1 MDRRMASITMSLAL
15 GLAACGEPTLAP
27 ETDASTGPR
36 LQAQPV
42 NGTGLILNSLT
53 GVSIPILGQIG
64 EVLIDQAI
72 ITDLMLIED
81 LAGTIIG
88 LEVNGIINGTLTAT
102 GVPIV
107 EEEFTSSV
115 GITSS
120 GPGQCDL
127 VTIDLGPLR
136 IDGFGTRHCRC
147 ATGGADRTRLRR
159 GRESALQFGTRAQ
172 RHRRRID
179 ARRPG
184 SRQRDQQPDLTLKAR
199 AAALRPS
206 VTARPLRVGTR

>member
-1 MDRRMASITMSLAL
+1 MKRRMASITMSLAL
-15 GLAACGEPTLAP
+15 GLAACDEPTLAP
-27 ETDASTGPR
+27 ETSATTGPM

-53 GVSIPILGQIG
+53 GVSLPILGQVG

-81 LAGTIIG
+81 IAGTIVG
-88 LEVNGIINGTLTAT
+88 LEVTGIVNGTLTAT

-120 GPGQCDL
+120 GPGQCEL

-136 IDGFGTRHCRC
+136 ID
-147 ATGGADRTRLRR
+147 
-159 GRESALQFGTRAQ
+159 ALG
-172 RHRRRID
+172 
-179 ARRPG
+179 
-184 SRQRDQQPDLTLKAR
+184 L
-199 AAALRPS
+199 
-206 VTARPLRVGTR
+206 VTADVPQAELTGRGSGAVGSLLCNLGRALSGIVGGVTRGVQGLVNAINNQI

>member
-1 MDRRMASITMSLAL
+1 MKRRMANIAMSLAL

-27 ETDASTGPR
+27 ETRAPTGPM

-53 GVSIPILGQIG
+53 GVSLPILGQVG

-81 LAGTIIG
+81 IAGTIIG
-88 LEVNGIINGTLTAT
+88 LEVSGIINGTLTAT

-115 GITSS
+115 AITSS
-120 GPGQCDL
+120 GPGQCEL
-127 VTIDLGPLR
+127 VTVDLGPLR
-136 IDGFGTRHCRC
+136 ID
-147 ATGGADRTRLRR
+147 
-159 GRESALQFGTRAQ
+159 AL
-172 RHRRRID
+172 
-179 ARRPG
+179 
-184 SRQRDQQPDLTLKAR
+184 SL
-199 AAALRPS
+199 
-206 VTARPLRVGTR
+206 VTADVPEAELTGRGSGAVGSLLCNLGRALSGIVGGVTRGVQGLVNAINNQI

>member
-1 MDRRMASITMSLAL
+1 MKRRMATMAVSFAL
-15 GLAACGEPTLAP
+15 GLAACGESTLAP
-27 ETDASTGPR
+27 ETAAPTGPM

-53 GVSIPILGQIG
+53 GVSLPILGQVG

-81 LAGTIIG
+81 IAGTIIG
-88 LEVNGIINGTLTAT
+88 LEVTGIINGTLTAT

-120 GPGQCDL
+120 GPGRCEL
-127 VTIDLGPLR
+127 ITIDLGPLR
-136 IDGFGTRHCRC
+136 LDALNLVTLDVPEAELTGRGSGAVGSLLCNLGQALSGIVGGVTRGVQGLVN
-147 ATGGADRTRLRR
+147 A
-159 GRESALQFGTRAQ
+159 
-172 RHRRRID
+172 INN
-179 ARRPG
+179 
-184 SRQRDQQPDLTLKAR
+184 
-199 AAALRPS
+199 
-206 VTARPLRVGTR
+206 VI